1 MRPGTNQAKELK
13 VRLDSQ
19 PGGARRT
26 VGRKDEDCRLAT
38 PFRAQAES
46 CVGIRSTEL
55 RRQRKRGKRRI
66 RNGNMMPV
74 RPTLVA
80 GGRAGAGAIGSM
92 ATAWAECTGCASGN
106 AGAVAWGK
114 ALAIATQHPPTRSSA
129 KIQTRVLSPGNF
141 DAQFFRKALPDFLR

>member
-19 PGGARRT
+19 PGGARGT
-26 VGRKDEDCRLAT
+26 VGRKDENCRLAT

-46 CVGIRSTEL
+46 RVGIRSTEL

-80 GGRAGAGAIGSM
+80 GGRAGAGATGSM
-92 ATAWAECTGCASGN
+92 ATAWAGCTGCPSGN
-106 AGAVAWGK
+106 AGAVAWG
-114 ALAIATQHPPTRSSA
+114 TGHCDQHPPTRSSA

-141 DAQFFRKALPDFLR
+141 DAQF

>member
-26 VGRKDEDCRLAT
+26 VGRKDDDCRLAT

-46 CVGIRSTEL
+46 RVGIRSTEL

-80 GGRAGAGAIGSM
+80 GGRAGAGA
-92 ATAWAECTGCASGN
+92 TGPWRRRGQN
-106 AGAVAWGK
+106 ALVALQETP
-114 ALAIATQHPPTRSSA
+114 AL
-129 KIQTRVLSPGNF
+129 
-141 DAQFFRKALPDFLR
+141 LRRARHWPLRPA